1 MRFTLRFVI
10 VLALFTATSLA
21 ADNQPGKKAPA
32 EPAKNTSAK
41 TLEPKLFE
49 NLQFRSIGPANMGG
63 RMAEVLGVPGHPE
76 IMFTATA
83 AGGLFRTTNGGANWQ
98 PIFDKEDVLSI
109 GAIAIEPHNP
119 DVIWVGTG
127 EGNIRNTVSFGD
139 GVYKTTDG
147 GKTWTHLGLKD
158 SEHITRIVINPRN
171 PEMVYVAALGH
182 PFGPN
187 EERGV
192 FMTTD
197 GGATWKRVLYT
208 DADHGAA
215 DLDIDPQ
222 NPNVL
227 YATMWHAFRRPWTF
241 TSGDEKGG
249 VYKSVDGGRTWKQLT
264 EGLPKLLGRSG
275 VRVATTNPSV
285 VYVIAE
291 AKEGTL
297 FRSDDQGEHFHKV
310 NDKTN
315 LLGRGLYYARMT
327 IDPTDENR
335 IYAIAM
341 SLHMSSDG
349 GQTWKEIG
357 QRTHGDH
364 HSVWVDPLAPNH
376 ILQGDDGGIYVSDDR
391 GTTWKFFNNFPIG
404 QFYTVYADNR
414 EPFYWV
420 MGGLQ
425 DNGDWAG
432 PSRSREPQG
441 ILNADWRMVQ
451 YGDGFYIVNNPKDPN
466 VYLSDSQG
474 GNLARTELEG
484 EEQADGNP
492 QPRRNDGGPVGELKY
507 RFNWNT
513 PIIVS
518 PHDPNTVYTGGN
530 LVFKSTDFGKT
541 WSPIS
546 PDLTTNDPSKTG
558 QAGGPIW
565 LENTTAEYYETIISL
580 AESPVQRGLIWAGT
594 DDGQLWM
601 TSDGGEH
608 WTNVIGN
615 VKGVPRTAQVSRI
628 ELSRGDANTAF
639 VSFENHMFD
648 DFHPYIFKT
657 TDGGKSWTNLTGNLP
672 EKDYVWAVRQDP
684 KNPNLLYAGTELG
697 LFASFTGGNEW
708 IKLRLHNLP
717 PVAVRDIKVHPREN
731 DLLIATHG
739 RSVQIFDDATVLQE
753 ITPEIL
759 GEDAHLFGMRPALR
773 VSTRGSHPGM
783 GDGSYVGPN
792 PPYGALVTYY
802 LKDKL
807 DPKAEAKIE
816 VLDSSGNVIREIKNF
831 PREAGLNRV
840 PWDMRIEGPKI
851 RRDPTPE
858 ERERMQSFFFRGSS
872 GPQVLPGTYKVRLTV
887 NGKKMEQPVAVR
899 LDPTVKATMA
909 ELQQQ
914 YDVAL
919 KLRDMISVT
928 NLAMRS
934 LDSVDQQMHSLET
947 TVHSLSPDAP
957 PALHETISADL
968 KSLDTL
974 ELKLVRSENAPPY
987 SLGPRL
993 SEQLQALFSDVERVN
1008 GAPTKAEMELFN
1020 DLQGEFQQRI
1030 AEVRQWNTETLAK
1043 LNSMLQQNKIAVAIW
1058 DGNLIPENATAV
1070 KTAASGD
1077 DKQP

>member
-1 MRFTLRFVI
+1 MRTFVRL
-10 VLALFTATSLA
+10 VLLLSLVSSVAFA
-21 ADNQPGKKAPA
+21 ADNKA
-32 EPAKNTSAK
+32 SSS
-41 TLEPKLFE
+41 LEPKLFE

-63 RMAEVLGVPGHPE
+63 RMAEVVGVPGHPE
-76 IMFTATA
+76 IMFAGTA

-98 PIFDKEDVLSI
+98 PIFDKQDVLSI
-109 GAIAIEPHNP
+109 GAVALEPRNM

-127 EGNIRNTVSFGD
+127 EGNIRNTVSFGN

-147 GKTWTHLGLKD
+147 GKTWQHLGLND

-171 PEMVYVAALGH
+171 PDIVYVAALGH
-182 PFGPN
+182 PYGPN
-187 EERGV
+187 EERGI

-197 GGATWKRVLYT
+197 GGANWKKVLYI

-222 NPNVL
+222 NPNIL

-249 VYKSVDGGRTWKQLT
+249 VFKSIDGGRTWKQMT

-275 VRVATTNPSV
+275 VRVAPTNPNI
-285 VYVIAE
+285 VYVICE

-297 FRSDDQGEHFHKV
+297 YRSEDAGQHFRKV

-315 LLGRGLYYARMT
+315 LLGRGLYYARLT
-327 IDPTDENR
+327 VDPTDADR

-341 SLHMSSDG
+341 GLHMSTDG

-364 HSVWVDPLAPNH
+364 HTVWVDPMAPNH

-391 GTTWKFFNNFPIG
+391 GATWKFFNNFPIA
-404 QFYTVYADNR
+404 QFYTVHADNR
-414 EPFYWV
+414 EPFYDV

-425 DNGDWAG
+425 DNGDWEG

-441 ILNADWRMVQ
+441 ILNADWHMVQ
-451 YGDGFYIVNNPKDPN
+451 YGDGFYIVNHPNDPDL
-466 VYLSDSQG
+466 YLSDSQG
-474 GNLARTELEG
+474 GNLARTDLAH

-492 QPRRNDGGPVGELKY
+492 QPRRNDGGPVDELKY

-513 PIIVS
+513 PIVVS

-530 LVFKSTDFGKT
+530 VVFKSTDFGKT
-541 WSPIS
+541 WSVIS

-580 AESPVQRGLIWAGT
+580 EESPVKAGLLWAGT
-594 DDGQLWM
+594 DDGQLWN
-601 TSDGGEH
+601 TTDGGQH
-608 WTNVIGN
+608 WNNIIAN
-615 VKGVPRTAQVSRI
+615 VKGVPKTAQVSRI
-628 ELSRGDANTAF
+628 ELSRTDANTAF

-657 TDGGKSWTNLTGNLP
+657 TDGGRSFTSISSNLP
-672 EKDYVWAVRQDP
+672 EKDYVWAIRQDP

-697 LFASFTGGNEW
+697 LFASFDGGKAW
-708 IKLRLHNLP
+708 MKLRLKNLP
-717 PVAVRDIKVHPREN
+717 PVAVRDVKIHPREN
-731 DLLIATHG
+731 DLIVATHG
-739 RSVQIFDDATVLQE
+739 RSLQIFDDATALQE
-753 ITPEIL
+753 ISPEVL
-759 GEDAHLFGMRPALR
+759 NEDAHLFGMRPALR

-783 GDGSYVGPN
+783 GDGSYIGPN
-792 PPYGALVTYY
+792 PPYGALITYY
-802 LKDKL
+802 LKTKL
-807 DPKAEAKIE
+807 DAKADAKIE
-816 VLDSSGNVIREIKNF
+816 IVDGNGNVIREIKNF
-831 PREAGLNRV
+831 PKEAGLNRV
-840 PWDMRIEGPKI
+840 AWDLHVEGPKI
-851 RRDPTPE
+851 RREPTPE
-858 ERERMQSFFFRGSS
+858 EREREQSFFFRGAA
-872 GPQVLPGTYKVRLTV
+872 GPQVLPGNYKVRLIV
-887 NGKKMEQPVAVR
+887 NGRKMEQPLTVR
-899 LDPTVKATMA
+899 LDPTVKVTMA

-914 YDVAL
+914 FDVAM
-919 KLRDMISVT
+919 KLRDMISTT

-934 LDSVDQQMHSLET
+934 LDSLGQQFKGLQT

-957 PALHETISADL
+957 TTINETITSDM
-968 KSLDTL
+968 KQLDVL
-974 ELKLVRSENAPPY
+974 QLKLVRAENAPPY

-993 SEQLQALFSDVERVN
+993 SETLQGLFSEIEHVN
-1008 GAPTKAEMELFN
+1008 AAPTKAQMDLFN
-1020 DLQGEFQQRI
+1020 ELQGEFQTRM
-1030 AEVRQWNTETLAK
+1030 AEVRKWDSDTVAK
-1043 LNSMLQQNKIAVAIW
+1043 LNSMLQQNKIALAVW
-1058 DGNLIPENATAV
+1058 DGNLIPESGPAAV
-1070 KTAASGD
+1070 KTAASGE
-1077 DKQP
+1077 DKQDKQ